1 MLCLIPESQSKPT
14 KCTDSNAHVL
24 IGVDSL
30 VWFTDIR
37 EKKKKGYKGI
47 KTNRKAEFCS
57 FCRKDLVASSI

>member
-37 EKKKKGYKGI
+37 EKKKKVAKGLRLTG
-47 KTNRKAEFCS
+47 KQS
-57 FCRKDLVASSI
+57 FAHFVEKI